1 MAMLL
6 IAGPAWAAEGMPKA
20 AEMLPSSG
28 ALPGWMLVGEPEEFP
43 GEDLWKHINGA
54 ADRYLDYG
62 CTSLA
67 VAYYRLEGSESEIA
81 VEIYR
86 MEDELGSFGIYTLE
100 RPLEGPFL
108 EVGAQ
113 GYQAGGELNFFGGPN
128 YIKLQVFPAEE
139 AELEAERN
147 LAGVIAG
154 EHLSGN
160 AFPEELAL
168 FPREGLVEDSFGLAP
183 DAVLGLKGL
192 RKAVFA
198 KYRFESGDMTLHLV
212 REMKLETAEAAF
224 TTMRESLRKRSS
236 IPLREITIGTA
247 GGVQGDLKYHGPVL
261 LLRSGKDIVLASGAT
276 DEKRIQGTVA
286 LLLANLAR

>member
-1 MAMLL
+1 MVMLL
-6 IAGPAWAAEGMPKA
+6 IAGPAWAAEEMPTA

-28 ALPGWMLVGEPEEFP
+28 ALTGWILVGEPEEFP

-67 VAYYRLEGSESEIA
+67 VAYYSPEGSESEIA

-86 MEDELGSFGIYTLE
+86 MGDELGSFGIYTLE
-100 RPLEGPFL
+100 RPPEGPFL

-113 GYQAGGELNFFGGPN
+113 GYQAGGELNFFGGSN
-128 YIKLQVFPAEE
+128 YIKLQAFPADE

-147 LAGVIAG
+147 LAGIIAG
-154 EHLSGN
+154 EYLSGS
-160 AFPEELAL
+160 AFPEELEL
-168 FPREGLVEDSFGLAP
+168 FPREGFVENSFGLAP

-198 KYRFESGDMTLHLV
+198 KYRFEKGEMILHLV
-212 REMKLETAEAAF
+212 REETLESAEAAF
-224 TTMRESLRKRSS
+224 TTMRGSLGKRSTE
-236 IPLREITIGTA
+236 PLRDIAVDTV
-247 GGVQGDLKYHGPVL
+247 GGVQGQLKYHGPVL
-261 LLRSGKDIVLASGAT
+261 LLRNGKDIVLASGPT
-276 DEKRIQGTVA
+276 DQEWVHRTVA